1 MMRALVALLVLLFAA
16 LLACNRKE
24 TETAARPTSPPP
36 VAAPPAPAPVP
47 APSARVSSIDLG
59 TAIGADRRVTAP
71 TSSFAAS
78 DTIYASVLTEGQ
90 AAGSTLSARWT
101 YEDGQLVSENRET
114 LASPGAVNTEF
125 HIAKPD
131 GLPAGRYRLEIALNG
146 QPVGARDFEV
156 R

>member
-1 MMRALVALLVLLFAA
+1 MMRLLVALLVSLLTT
-16 LLACNRKE
+16 LACGRSE

-47 APSARVSSIDLG
+47 APSARVSSIELG
-59 TAIGADRRVTAP
+59 TAVGADRRVTAP
-71 TSSFAAS
+71 TSTFASS

-90 AAGSTLSARWT
+90 PAGSTLSARWT

-114 LASPGAVNTEF
+114 LGSPGAANTEF
-125 HIAKPD
+125 HISKPD

-146 QPVGARDFEV
+146 QPAGARDFEV